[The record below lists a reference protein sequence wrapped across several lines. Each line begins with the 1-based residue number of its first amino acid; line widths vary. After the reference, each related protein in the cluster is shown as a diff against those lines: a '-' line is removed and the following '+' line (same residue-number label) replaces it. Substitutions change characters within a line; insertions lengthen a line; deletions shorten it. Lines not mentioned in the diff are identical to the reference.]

1 MGELGAMAWAWV
13 AAALAGGSGASSSPQ
28 RWLERAAPAPAPG
41 EAASEL
47 TVPKPG
53 VRVAGA
59 EGVDPVEPTHP
70 LPVNEHDEWPGRP
83 AVATGGRKEN
93 HRGMCATEKLS
104 SRLCLFRVTLIREHR
119 SS

>member
-1 MGELGAMAWAWV
+1 MV
-13 AAALAGGSGASSSPQ
+13 IGASGRGPY
-28 RWLERAAPAPAPG
+28 AGPGPG
-41 EAASEL
+41 EAAREL
-47 TVPKPG
+47 TVPKRG

-59 EGVDPVEPTHP
+59 GGVDAVEPTHP
-70 LPVNEHDEWPGRP
+70 LPVNEHDEWPGCP

-104 SRLCLFRVTLIREHR
+104 SRLCLFRVTLIKEHR